1 MKKPFISNTIRKI
14 AFFNAAVMFGLYL
27 TFTIFTLFIL
37 NYVLI
42 DDLDTRLRHE
52 LDHLLHTVDITVDS
66 LIINSTAEIEEADF
80 QKITETPFFLQIYNL
95 EGVLYYKSKNLDEYE
110 EILLGFPNKFT
121 PYFFESFNS
130 SKDELRTIYKELF
143 DSNKNHVGYIQ
154 LSTIH
159 TSFNEVVKNVFW
171 FNIFTMPIVLF
182 IITFLSVFLAKK
194 SYQPINNIIDLAK
207 KISAT
212 NLSQRLETAEDPND
226 ELAKLIET
234 LNSLFERLEK
244 QINEISHFTDNASH
258 QLMTPLTAIKTELDY
273 ILKKERN
280 LSQYQESGTILKE
293 QVDKMITLIKTM
305 LLLAKDCEEC
315 LDNKNVF
322 NLSHLVQNEIVASY
336 KISNVTFDVDH
347 DIYLR
352 GKSEYFSI
360 VLQNLI
366 NNAQKYSL
374 QNEEVSVIVKK
385 SEKSVS
391 IIVADRGIGI
401 TDDEKEKIFDR
412 FYRVENKKSS
422 KVVGYGLGL
431 SLAKSVTN
439 RMGGNITVEDNMPSG
454 AKFIIILPL
463 LNLDYS

>member
-1 MKKPFISNTIRKI
+1 MKKPFISNTIKKI
-14 AFFNAAVMFGLYL
+14 AILNAAVMFGLYL
-27 TFTIFTLFIL
+27 SFTIFTLFIL
-37 NYVLI
+37 NFVLI

-52 LDHLLHTVDITVDS
+52 IDHILHTVDITVDS
-66 LIINSTAEIEEADF
+66 LIIHSTKELEEADF

-95 EGVLYYKSKNLDEYE
+95 EGVLYYRSKNLNEYE
-110 EILLGFPNKFT
+110 EILLGFPNKFS
-121 PYFFESFNS
+121 PYFFESFES
-130 SKDELRTIYKELF
+130 STHDLRAVYKELF
-143 DSNKNHVGYIQ
+143 DNNNHHVGYIQ

-171 FNIFTMPIVLF
+171 FNIFTLPIVLF
-182 IITFLSVFLAKK
+182 VITFLSVFLAKK

-212 NLSQRLETAEDPND
+212 NLSERLENAEDPND

-234 LNSLFERLEK
+234 LNSLFGRLEK

-273 ILKKERN
+273 VLKKERS
-280 LSQYQESGTILKE
+280 LSQYQESSTILKE

-322 NLSHLVQNEIVASY
+322 NLSNLVQKEIFDTY
-336 KISNVTFDVDH
+336 KGSNVLFDVDD

-374 QNEEVSVIVKK
+374 PDEEVSVTINQFENKVT
-385 SEKSVS
+385 
-391 IIVADRGIGI
+391 IIVSDRGIGI
-401 TDDEKEKIFDR
+401 TDEEKIKIFER
-412 FYRVENKKSS
+412 FYRVENNKVS
-422 KVVGYGLGL
+422 KVIGYGLGL

-439 RMGGNITVEDNMPSG
+439 KMGGNITVEDNNPKG
-454 AKFIIILPL
+454 TKFIIKLPS
-463 LNLDYS
+463 LNIDDS